1 MVGQHVVFY
10 FLFFAVFD
18 VNLLKGPDTRV
29 TCCLLVGSN

>member
-18 VNLLKGPDTRV
+18 VNLLKNWIGV
-29 TCCLLVGSN
+29 TGGLLVG

>member
-18 VNLLKGPDTRV
+18 VNLLKGGV
-29 TCCLLVGSN
+29 TQGIT